1 MSAAANTRRTLGAS
15 TATGFSINACFP
27 WLTASK
33 LPDLILFVPKR
44 QGPAANGEL
53 PTHVRTPEGQEM
65 AVFGQELATEVRD
78 HEPRMALTPGPRGT
92 EVIERILAGARGA
105 MVLLEIGFGPGIAIQ
120 EFARRATNGLVVG
133 VDHSEVMVQQ
143 ARKRNAAAVRA
154 GRVDLRLGSAEAL
167 PRFDAPFDKILAVNS
182 LLFWDDPVARLKE
195 LHDRLRQG
203 GQIAIVYQP
212 RGPGPT
218 DEVAARTGQQIAA
231 HFTEVGF
238 TEVHVETLAL
248 KPTNVVCV
256 LGVS

>member
-1 MSAAANTRRTLGAS
+1 MGLKQKAMG
-15 TATGFSINACFP
+15 
-27 WLTASK
+27 
-33 LPDLILFVPKR
+33 
-44 QGPAANGEL
+44 
-53 PTHVRTPEGQEM
+53 
-65 AVFGQELATEVRD
+65 AVFGQFLRPHGFRGRAAGWVMAT
-78 HEPRMALTPGPRGT
+78 RGSNR
-92 EVIERILAGARGA
+92 ERNIWAVGLLDVQPHDR
-105 MVLLEIGFGPGIAIQ
+105 VLEIGFGPGIAIQ

-195 LHDRLRQG
+195 LHDRLRPG

-212 RGPGPT
+212 RGPGST
-218 DEVAARTGQQIAA
+218 NEVAARTGQEIAE
-231 HFTEVGF
+231 HFATVGL
-238 TEVHVETLAL
+238 TSVRVETLAL
-248 KPTNVVCV
+248 QPTAVVCV